1 MIDELTNARINALAD
16 AFDELAVK
24 HAALTAVL
32 GAIVEKYPVDLD
44 RVDAWCRAIAA
55 QSDRER
61 GVGQTATQRAA
72 HDHRDHL
79 VLRMA
84 AAHAFAP
91 HPAIGGDHHPSG
103 RDVFQ
108 RLADDLADLIRPLNL
123 QSVMIDD
130 ADHDLLVGHCPADR
144 FEIRMRCWGT

>member
-24 HAALTAVL
+24 HAELTAVL

-72 HDHRDHL
+72 HDP
-79 VLRMA
+79 LRGIIEDPKGSA
-84 AAHAFAP
+84 
-91 HPAIGGDHHPSG
+91 
-103 RDVFQ
+103 
-108 RLADDLADLIRPLNL
+108 
-123 QSVMIDD
+123 
-130 ADHDLLVGHCPADR
+130 
-144 FEIRMRCWGT
+144 